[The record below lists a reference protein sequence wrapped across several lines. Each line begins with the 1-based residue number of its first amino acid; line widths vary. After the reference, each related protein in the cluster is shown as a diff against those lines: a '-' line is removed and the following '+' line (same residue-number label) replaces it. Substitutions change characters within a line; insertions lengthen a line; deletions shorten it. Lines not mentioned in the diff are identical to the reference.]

1 MNTKLMIG
9 ITTGTAA
16 LAAFTARRRWR
27 HEFLVTEGTNG
38 LLFRDGKFVKQLA
51 GGRHVIW
58 GRHVRVDV
66 VDLRRQA
73 MTLPGQEVLTKDS
86 VGLKTSAVMNWQ
98 VADAVKATLEIQNFA
113 HGLYNVA
120 HQALRQ
126 TVAELTI
133 EELLAARMNL
143 GAKLLE
149 RVVAEA
155 GKLGVQVH
163 SIDVRDV
170 MLPGELR
177 KAFNDV
183 LKAKQEGQAALE
195 RARGETA
202 ALRNLAN
209 AARMMADNPAL
220 LNLRVLQTLHD
231 AKDVGN
237 NTLIMGVPGGFVPM
251 KQ

>member
-1 MNTKLMIG
+1 MNTEWTIG
-9 ITTGTAA
+9 ITAGAAAVAA
-16 LAAFTARRRWR
+16 LVTRSRWR
-27 HEFLVTEGTNG
+27 HEFLVNEGMAG
-38 LLFRDGKFVKQLA
+38 LLFRDGRFVKQLA
-51 GGRHVIW
+51 AGKHIFW
-58 GRHVRVDV
+58 GRHVRVEMI
-66 VDLRRQA
+66 DLRRQA

-86 VGLKTSAVMNWQ
+86 VGLKTSAVLNWQ
-98 VADAVKATLEIQNFA
+98 IADAVKATREVQNLA
-113 HGLYNVA
+113 HDLYNVA

-126 TVAELTI
+126 VVAEFTI
-133 EELLAARMNL
+133 EELLATRMNL

-149 RVVAEA
+149 RVATEA
-155 GKLGVQVH
+155 AGLGVQVH

-170 MLPGELR
+170 MLPGDLR
-177 KAFNDV
+177 KAFNEV

-195 RARGETA
+195 RARGESA

>member
-1 MNTKLMIG
+1 MNTEWTIG
-9 ITTGTAA
+9 ITAGAAAVAA
-16 LAAFTARRRWR
+16 LMTRSRWR
-27 HEFLVTEGTNG
+27 HEFLVSEGMTG

-51 GGRHVIW
+51 SGRHVLW
-58 GRHVRVDV
+58 GRHVRVEV
-66 VDLRRQA
+66 IDLRRQA
-73 MTLPGQEVLTKDS
+73 LTLPGQEVLTKDS
-86 VGLKTSAVMNWQ
+86 VGLKTSAVLNWQ
-98 VADAVKATLEIQNFA
+98 ITDAAKSTLEVQNLA
-113 HGLYNVA
+113 HDLYQVT

-126 TVAELTI
+126 TIAEFTI
-133 EELLAARMNL
+133 EELLATRMNL

-149 RVVAEA
+149 RVTVEA
-155 GKLGVQVH
+155 TRLGVLVH

-170 MLPGELR
+170 MLPGDLR

-220 LNLRVLQTLHD
+220 LNLRVLQMLHD
-231 AKDVGN
+231 AKEVGN
-237 NTLIMGVPGGFVPM
+237 NTLVMGVPGGFVPM

>member
-1 MNTKLMIG
+1 MKIETLTLVAAGAAM
-9 ITTGTAA
+9 TGATVAIMR
-16 LAAFTARRRWR
+16 LR
-27 HEFLVTEGTNG
+27 HEFLVNEGMTG
-38 LLFRDGKFVKQLA
+38 LLFRNGKFVRQLA
-51 GGRHVIW
+51 AGRHVVW
-58 GRHVRVDV
+58 GRNVRLDV
-66 VDLRRQA
+66 LDLRRQA

-98 VADAVKATLEIQNFA
+98 INDPVKAALEVQNLQ
-113 HGLYNVA
+113 HDLYNVA

-149 RVVAEA
+149 RVAAETV
-155 GKLGVQVH
+155 KLGVLVH
-163 SIDVRDV
+163 SIDLRDV
-170 MLPGELR
+170 MLPGDLR

-183 LKAKQEGQAALE
+183 LKAKQEGHAALE